1 MKSFIFEVLSYFS
14 GKTMTKSLFA
24 LSIASFLLA
33 GCGSQRD
40 LPDCSEAIE
49 TRLEPHGF
57 ELFDSGYAQNKD
69 SKLFATRCAAG
80 QVFRN
85 YRCTGDSLK
94 MSWDDAVA
102 YATEVADKSGEAW
115 RLPNYQEMQSLLVKQ
130 CINPAANPF
139 VFPDMEVTN
148 FWTAS
153 KGWHQDRFRCAVYS
167 YQGRAFCRHDRELEQ
182 PFFLVR
188 DGD

>member
-1 MKSFIFEVLSYFS
+1 
-14 GKTMTKSLFA
+14 MTKPLFA
-24 LSIASFLLA
+24 LTIASFLLT
-33 GCGSQRD
+33 GCGNQRD

-80 QVFRN
+80 QIFRN

-102 YATEVADKSGEAW
+102 YAAEVADKSGEAW

-153 KGWHQDRFRCAVYS
+153 KGLHQDRFRCAVYS
-167 YQGRAFCRHDRELEQ
+167 YQGRAFCRHSREIEQ

>member
-1 MKSFIFEVLSYFS
+1 
-14 GKTMTKSLFA
+14 
-24 LSIASFLLA
+24 
-33 GCGSQRD
+33 
-40 LPDCSEAIE
+40 
-49 TRLEPHGF
+49 
-57 ELFDSGYAQNKD
+57 
-69 SKLFATRCAAG
+69 
-80 QVFRN
+80 
-85 YRCTGDSLK
+85 

-115 RLPNYQEMQSLLVKQ
+115 RLPNYREMQSLLVKQ

-148 FWTAS
+148 FWTVS